1 MERLD
6 QSFSTGMLVIITDAW
21 TQPQLIKYDIPSRV
35 SVLKKKKKDSGDF
48 NIQSTLRTNGSDNQ
62 TGRRSLGFKL

>member
-35 SVLKKKKKDSGDF
+35 SVLKKKKKTQEILIYSQHWEPMDQIIKQVEGA
-48 NIQSTLRTNGSDNQ
+48 
-62 TGRRSLGFKL
+62 